1 MLRHQWALDRLCGGQ
16 LYFEAWFNL
25 GAQSKALGDRFKNA
39 MNDAFEEL
47 VAGILHRIVAKSP
60 HLRLIVGEPEMQSA
74 WQKQKGQTP
83 PVCDWMI
90 LGEAPH
96 RHRRHE
102 PCRQS

>member
-1 MLRHQWALDRLCGGQ
+1 VSPAVNSIPTSTPEVALDLI
-16 LYFEAWFNL
+16 FAP
-25 GAQSKALGDRFKNA
+25 A
-39 MNDAFEEL
+39 MYRDAFEEL

-60 HLRLIVGEPEMQSA
+60 HLRLIVGEPEMHSA
-74 WQKQKGQTP
+74 SQKQKGQTP

-90 LGEAPH
+90 LGEALH